1 MQQRRTPMSESPS
14 SLDEL
19 RAQHLELK
27 ERLQALEKLRSLS
40 PEEQFEARV
49 IKKRKLAIKDAMRA
63 LEQQNT

>member
-1 MQQRRTPMSESPS
+1 MQQRRTPMSEGPR

-63 LEQQNT
+63 LEHQS

>member
-1 MQQRRTPMSESPS
+1 MSDDPR

-49 IKKRKLAIKDAMRA
+49 IKKRKLALKDAMRT
-63 LEQQNT
+63 LEAQES